1 MQFRTL
7 CLIFTVLITVAFMTP
22 TQAVVAKTTTDSS
35 KSDTKKKSTK
45 KKSSKKKSSKKK
57 DKKSSKKSDSKKK
70 DSKKKSTKKK
80 TSKKKDKKSS
90 KKTTKKSS
98 KKSSKAFTG
107 KININTATA
116 KELALIPG
124 VGPVT
129 AKSIIA
135 YRKKNGKFKSSKD
148 LLNVK
153 GIGEK
158 TMKKMKPQMKL

>member
-35 KSDTKKKSTK
+35 KSDSKKKSTKKKDSK
-45 KKSSKKKSSKKK
+45 KKSSKKKSSKTK
-57 DKKSSKKSDSKKK
+57 DKKSSKKGDSKKK
-70 DSKKKSTKKK
+70 DSKKKS
-80 TSKKKDKKSS
+80 S
-90 KKTTKKSS
+90 KKSS
-98 KKSSKAFTG
+98 KKSTKAFTG

-129 AKSIIA
+129 AKSIIS
-135 YRKKNGKFKSSKD
+135 YRKKNGKFKSAKD

-158 TMKKMKPQMKL
+158 TMKKMKPQLKL

>member
-7 CLIFTVLITVAFMTP
+7 CIIFTVLITVAFMTP
-22 TQAVVAKTTTDSS
+22 TQGVVAKTATDSS
-35 KSDTKKKSTK
+35 TSDTKKKSTK
-45 KKSSKKKSSKKK
+45 KKDSKKKTSKKK
-57 DKKSSKKSDSKKK
+57 DSKSSKKK
-70 DSKKKSTKKK
+70 DSKKKTP
-80 TSKKKDKKSS
+80 
-90 KKTTKKSS
+90 KKSS
-98 KKSSKAFTG
+98 KKSKKAATG

-124 VGPVT
+124 IGPVT

-135 YRKKNGKFKSSKD
+135 YRKKNGKFKSTKD

-158 TMKKMKPQMKL
+158 TMKKMKSQLKLK

>member
-22 TQAVVAKTTTDSS
+22 TQAVVAKTTTDTS

-45 KKSSKKKSSKKK
+45 KKASKKKSSKKK
-57 DKKSSKKSDSKKK
+57 SSKTKEKKSSKKSDSKKK
-70 DSKKKSTKKK
+70 
-80 TSKKKDKKSS
+80 TS
-90 KKTTKKSS
+90 KKSS
-98 KKSSKAFTG
+98 KKSTKAFTG

-135 YRKKNGKFKSSKD
+135 YRKKNGKFKNAKD

-158 TMKKMKPQMKL
+158 TMKKMKPQVKL

>member
-22 TQAVVAKTTTDSS
+22 TQAVVAKTTTDST

-45 KKSSKKKSSKKK
+45 KK
-57 DKKSSKKSDSKKK
+57 
-70 DSKKKSTKKK
+70 
-80 TSKKKDKKSS
+80 
-90 KKTTKKSS
+90 TTKKSS
-98 KKSSKAFTG
+98 KKSTKAFTG
-107 KININTATA
+107 KVNINTATA
-116 KELALIPG
+116 KELTLIPG
-124 VGPVT
+124 IGPVT

-135 YRKKNGKFKSSKD
+135 YRKKNGKFKSAKD

-158 TMKKMKPQMKL
+158 TMNKMKPQVKL

>member
-22 TQAVVAKTTTDSS
+22 TQAVVAKTTTDTS

-45 KKSSKKKSSKKK
+45 KKASKKKSSKKK
-57 DKKSSKKSDSKKK
+57 SRKTKEKKSSKKSDSKKK
-70 DSKKKSTKKK
+70 TSKKKSTKKK
-80 TSKKKDKKSS
+80 ST
-90 KKTTKKSS
+90 
-98 KKSSKAFTG
+98 KAFTG

-135 YRKKNGKFKSSKD
+135 YRKKNGKFKNAKD

-158 TMKKMKPQMKL
+158 TMKKMKPQVKL